1 MKILRLTIAGFGP
14 YKNEQHVD
22 FERFDDDGIF
32 LISGKTG
39 AGKSSI
45 LDAICYALYN
55 GVPRYE
61 GTQQQLRSDHCDV
74 DDPTFVE
81 LEFRIN
87 GTDYRVRRTPEF
99 ERPKRRGSGTTKQ
112 AATAELSVREGDGW
126 RGLAARAVD
135 VATEL
140 DAVLGLSKDQFL
152 QVILLAQ
159 NRFQKFLRSGNDD
172 RQAVLRTLFGTRRF
186 EQVETALVDRRKALE
201 ARLGSARDALA
212 AQAVLV
218 AGVLQSEPPA
228 EDPGRE
234 WFEQTLADF
243 ELEVASANAAAASAD
258 AAALAA
264 LTDLKALEQGK
275 ALQDRRDGARRRL
288 AELDGERESIARD
301 RAALDAA
308 TRAAIVH
315 PQIVRRTGAAASLSD
330 ALGAEATTRERYARV
345 GDADATLADLTRII
359 DEAKGEQ
366 GALQAVL
373 ADEARLPTLEREIAA
388 VAAKVSERAGE
399 IARAVARAAELPER
413 IDSETHLFLD
423 AQGRAAA
430 EPSATDR
437 VASVV
442 TSLTAA
448 TRAVPL
454 EGEHRAALEREKAAN
469 AALTGAVATHG
480 ALLTR
485 RLAGYASELAS
496 KLVDGAACAVCGSLD
511 HPAPASSDQPP
522 VTDAELDAAKAAIA
536 ESTARLTAASDATAA
551 AALRLASERAAS
563 GGKSV
568 ALIEQELAEA
578 QSALGAAQAARTETT
593 ERQQTLAA
601 LRSELDSANRVLEQ
615 LREEQAEA
623 EKGRAELE
631 VTRRDIVGRVQH
643 ARGEYDS
650 VTERVAALS
659 DRIRTATA
667 VVDAAGNVDAC
678 RTAFEGAE
686 AVLAAQLAEHGFP
699 SAEEAEQARR
709 SRTEVEAL
717 EARIRVHE
725 HGVATASATLH
736 ELAGADLPEEA
747 IETDAARETADV
759 ATAAR
764 DEARDARTSLVER
777 ASQVRAGVAAARALY
792 ASSAGLQEEYASLRE
807 LTNAVQGLEPNTKR
821 MRLETYVLA
830 AQLEEIVAAANARLG
845 MMTHGRFALEHDD
858 GVQYRNA
865 RSGLGL
871 AILDQHTGRSRATHS
886 LSGGETFLASL
897 ALALG
902 LAEVVQ
908 NQAGGITLDTLF
920 IDEGFGSLDSETLE
934 TAMATL
940 DGLRAGGRTIGLI
953 SHVDTMKEQ
962 IHAKLHIR
970 VTDQGHSEISAARD
984 TPVVPVAES
993 SAAADPAA
1001 RSRRSAGT
1009 EAPAP
1014 ALVGATAD

>member
-1 MKILRLTIAGFGP
+1 VKILRLTIAGFGP
-14 YKNEQHVD
+14 YKDEQHVD
-22 FERFDDDGIF
+22 FEQFDDDGIF
-32 LISGKTG
+32 LITGKTG

-74 DDPTFVE
+74 DDPSFVE

-112 AATAELSVREGDGW
+112 AASAELFVRDGDGW
-126 RGLAARAVD
+126 RGIAARAVD
-135 VATEL
+135 VAMEL

-201 ARLGSARDALA
+201 ARLGSARETLA
-212 AQAVLV
+212 AQAALV
-218 AGVLQSEPPA
+218 AGVLQAEPPTA
-228 EDPGRE
+228 EPTLE
-234 WFEQTLADF
+234 WFEEALAGF
-243 ELEVASANAAAASAD
+243 EGVVAAAEEAAASAD

-264 LTDLKALEQGK
+264 LAALTALEDAK
-275 ALQDRRDGARRRL
+275 ALQVRRDGARRRL
-288 AELDGERESIARD
+288 AELEGEREAVAQD
-301 RAALDAA
+301 RIVLDAA

-315 PQIVRRTGAAASLSD
+315 PQILRRTE
-330 ALGAEATTRERYARV
+330 AEAAVEEARGREAVARERYSAL
-345 GDADATLADLTRII
+345 GDADATVADLGRAI
-359 DEAKGEQ
+359 DEAKAEQ

-373 ADEARLPTLEREIAA
+373 GDEARLPALERDIAA
-388 VAAKVSERAGE
+388 AGRLVAERVDA
-399 IARAVARAAELPER
+399 IAAAAARVAELPER
-413 IDSETHLFLD
+413 IESETQLFLD

-430 EPSATDR
+430 ETSAGER
-437 VASVV
+437 VQRVV
-442 TSLTAA
+442 ASLTAA
-448 TRAVPL
+448 TRAVSL
-454 EGEHRAALEREKAAN
+454 ESEQRGALERESAA
-469 AALTGAVATHG
+469 ASAHTSASADYSGM
-480 ALLTR
+480 LTR

-496 KLVDGAACAVCGSLD
+496 QLVDGAPCAVCGSLE
-511 HPAPASSDQPP
+511 HPAPAASDLPP
-522 VTDAELDAAKAAIA
+522 VTDADLDAAKGAIDECA
-536 ESTARLTAASDATAA
+536 ARLTAASEATAA
-551 AALRLASERAAS
+551 VTARLAEERAAS
-563 GGKSV
+563 GGKTV
-568 ALIEQELAEA
+568 AQLEGELAEA
-578 QSALGAAQAARTETT
+578 ESALGAAEAARTEVAT
-593 ERQQTLAA
+593 RQRALTA
-601 LRSELDSANRVLEQ
+601 LRAELEGANRALEQ
-615 LREEQAEA
+615 LREERAEA
-623 EKGRAELE
+623 EKRQAELE
-631 VTRRDIVGRVQH
+631 VSQKDIAARVKQ
-643 ARGEYDS
+643 ARGEYAS
-650 VTERVAALS
+650 VTERSAALGE
-659 DRIRTATA
+659 RIRAATA
-667 VVDAAGNVDAC
+667 VVDAATRVETC
-678 RTAFEGAE
+678 RAALEGAA
-686 AVLAAQLAEHGFP
+686 AVLAAQLAEHDFAT
-699 SAEEAEQARR
+699 AEQAEQARR
-709 SRTEVEAL
+709 SRPEVQAL
-717 EARIRVHE
+717 EARIRSHE
-725 HGVATASATLH
+725 QGIATASATLR
-736 ELAGADLPEEA
+736 ELAGVDLPEDP
-747 IETDAARETADV
+747 IETGAARAAAEATA
-759 ATAAR
+759 AAR
-764 DEARDARTSLVER
+764 DEARDARASVVER
-777 ASQVRAGVAAARALY
+777 ASQVRTTVTAARAQY
-792 ASSAGLQEEYASLRE
+792 AASAGLQEEYAQLRE

-845 MMTHGRFALEHDD
+845 AMTHGRFALEHDD
-858 GVQYRNA
+858 TVQYRNA

-970 VTDQGHSEISAARD
+970 VTDQGHSEISAGRELPAVASAVAGPAVAR
-984 TPVVPVAES
+984 PK
-993 SAAADPAA
+993 AD
-1001 RSRRSAGT
+1001 
-1009 EAPAP
+1009 
-1014 ALVGATAD
+1014 LVGAAAG

>member
-1 MKILRLTIAGFGP
+1 MKILALTMAGFGP

-22 FERFDDDGIF
+22 FEQFDDDGIF
-32 LISGKTG
+32 LITGKTG

-61 GTQQQLRSDHCDV
+61 GTQQQLRSDHCDI

-99 ERPKRRGSGTTKQ
+99 ERPKRRGTGTTKQ
-112 AATAELSVREGDGW
+112 AASAELFVRDSDGW

-135 VATEL
+135 VAMEL

-186 EQVETALVDRRKALE
+186 EQVEAALVDRRKALE
-201 ARLGSARDALA
+201 TRLGSSREALA
-212 AQAVLV
+212 AHAALL
-218 AGVLQSEPPA
+218 AGVLQTEPPA
-228 EDPGRE
+228 AEPTLE
-234 WFEQTLADF
+234 WFEETLIGYEALIAQA
-243 ELEVASANAAAASAD
+243 EAAAVAAD
-258 AAALAA
+258 AAALDASA
-264 LTDLKALEQGK
+264 RLQALESARAMQ
-275 ALQDRRDGARRRL
+275 ARRDGARRQL
-288 AELDGERESIARD
+288 ADWEAQRESVDGD
-301 RAALDAA
+301 RQVLGEAN
-308 TRAAIVH
+308 RAAILR
-315 PQIVRRTGAAASLSD
+315 PQIIRWNEAAAALQD
-330 ALGAEATTRERYARV
+330 ALEREDAARAHYARQ
-345 GDADATLADLTRII
+345 GDSAATLSELAGVVD
-359 DEAKGEQ
+359 DAKAEQ

-373 ADEARLPTLEREIAA
+373 ADEARLPALERDLAAAAEQVAACGDAIADA
-388 VAAKVSERAGE
+388 VAN
-399 IARAVARAAELPER
+399 AAELPAR
-413 IDSETHLFLD
+413 IDAETQLFLD

-430 EPSATDR
+430 EPSAAER

-442 TSLTAA
+442 ASLTAA

-454 EGEHRAALEREKAAN
+454 EGDHRAALERESGAN
-469 AALTGAVATHG
+469 ATLTAAVARHG

-496 KLVDGAACAVCGSLD
+496 ELVDGAPCAVCGSVD
-511 HPAPASSDQPP
+511 HPAPASPMDDQPH
-522 VTDAELDAAKAAIA
+522 VTDADLDAANAAITEA
-536 ESTARLTAASDATAA
+536 SALLRAASDATAA
-551 AALRLASERAAS
+551 VASRLAEERAAS
-563 GGKSV
+563 GGKAV
-568 ALIEQELAEA
+568 PQLEAELAEA
-578 QSALGAAQAARTETT
+578 ESALGAAQSARTETT
-593 ERQQTLAA
+593 ARQRTLTT
-601 LRSELDSANRVLEQ
+601 L
-615 LREEQAEA
+615 
-623 EKGRAELE
+623 RAELE
-631 VTRRDIVGRVQH
+631 GATAALERLREERATAEKRQAELEVSRREIDARVQQ
-643 ARGEYDS
+643 ARGEHDS
-650 VTERVAALS
+650 VTERAAALAK
-659 DRIRTATA
+659 RITAATA
-667 VVDAAGNVDAC
+667 VVEAVGQVDSCRASLAA
-678 RTAFEGAE
+678 AE
-686 AVLAAQLAEHGFP
+686 AVLAEQLAEHDFA
-699 SAEEAEQARR
+699 SAEEVERARR
-709 SRTEVEAL
+709 TRTEIQAL
-717 EARIRVHE
+717 EARIRAYE
-725 HGVATASATLH
+725 QGVATASATLS
-736 ELAGADLPEEA
+736 ELAEADLPEEP
-747 IETDAARETADV
+747 IETDAAREAAE
-759 ATAAR
+759 ATALAR
-764 DEARDARTSLVER
+764 DEARDIRASVAER
-777 ASQVRAGVAAARALY
+777 ASQLRSTVAAARAQH
-792 ASSAGLQEEYASLRE
+792 AASAGMQEEYAQLRE

-845 MMTHGRFALEHDD
+845 AMTHGRFALEHDD
-858 GVQYRNA
+858 AVQYRNT

-970 VTDQGHSEISAARD
+970 VTDQGHSEISSARELPAI
-984 TPVVPVAES
+984 PVPPIGL
-993 SAAADPAA
+993 PAA
-1001 RSRRSAGT
+1001 GRDAA
-1009 EAPAP
+1009 EVPD
-1014 ALVGATAD
+1014 LVGAAP

>member
-1 MKILRLTIAGFGP
+1 VKILRLRIAGFGP

-22 FERFDDDGIF
+22 FEQFDDDGIF

-81 LEFRIN
+81 LEFRVN

-112 AATAELSVREGDGW
+112 AASAELFVREGDGW

-135 VATEL
+135 VAMEL
-140 DAVLGLSKDQFL
+140 DSVLGLSKDQFL

-186 EQVETALVDRRKALE
+186 EQVENALVDRRKALE
-201 ARLGSARDALA
+201 ARLGSSRNALA
-212 AQAVLV
+212 AHAAHV
-218 AGVLQSEPPA
+218 AGVLQVEEPV
-228 EDPGRE
+228 EEPGLA
-234 WFEQTLADF
+234 WFEETLAAF
-243 ELEVASANAAAASAD
+243 EAVVSAAESAAVSAD

-264 LTDLKALEQGK
+264 FARLQALEEAK
-275 ALQDRRDGARRRL
+275 ALQIRRDGARRRL
-288 AELDGERESIARD
+288 AELESDRESVERD
-301 RAALDAA
+301 RVLLDAA
-308 TRAAIVH
+308 RRAAIVQ
-315 PQIVRRTGAAASLSD
+315 PQIARRSAAAASLED
-330 ALGAEATTRERYARV
+330 AVGREAAARERYSGLGDPNATLPDLARV
-345 GDADATLADLTRII
+345 A
-359 DEAKGEQ
+359 DEAKAEQ

-373 ADEARLPTLEREIAA
+373 GDEARLPGLDREIAA
-388 VAAKVSERAGE
+388 AAADVAERVEA
-399 IARAVARAAELPER
+399 ITAAVAHAAELPSR
-413 IDSETHLFLD
+413 IESETQLFLD

-430 EPSATDR
+430 EPSATER

-442 TSLTAA
+442 TSLRAA

-454 EGEHRAALEREKAAN
+454 EGEHRAALAREKDAN
-469 AALTGAVATHG
+469 AALTAAVAAHG

-496 KLVDGAACAVCGSLD
+496 ELVDGVPCAVCGSVD
-511 HPAPASSDQPP
+511 HPAPASNDRPH
-522 VTDAELDAAKAAIA
+522 VTDADLEAANAAITDG
-536 ESTARLTAASDATAA
+536 TARLRSASEATAA
-551 AALRLASERAAS
+551 VALRLADERAAS

-568 ALIEQELAEA
+568 ALLEGELAEA
-578 QSALGAAQAARTETT
+578 ESALAAAQAARAEMTA
-593 ERQQTLAA
+593 RQKALAT
-601 LRSELDSANRVLEQ
+601 LRSELEGANRSLDQ
-615 LREEQAEA
+615 LRDARAVA
-623 EKGRAELE
+623 EKRQAELE
-631 VTRRDIVGRVQH
+631 VSRKDIGARVQR

-659 DRIRTATA
+659 VRIDSATA
-667 VVDAAGNVDAC
+667 VVDAAARVGAC
-678 RTAFEGAE
+678 LAAREGAE
-686 AVLAAQLAEHGFP
+686 AVLAAQLSEHRFGSP
-699 SAEEAEQARR
+699 EAAEEARR
-709 SRTEVEAL
+709 SRDEVQAL
-717 EARIRVHE
+717 EARIRAHE
-725 HGVATASATLH
+725 QGIAMATATLD
-736 ELAGADLPEEA
+736 ELAGADLPDDP
-747 IETDAARETADV
+747 IGTDGAREAADTTA
-759 ATAAR
+759 AAR
-764 DEARDARTSLVER
+764 DEARDVRTSLTER
-777 ASQVRAGVAAARALY
+777 ASQVRATIAAARA
-792 ASSAGLQEEYASLRE
+792 EYAASAEVQEQYAQVRE

-845 MMTHGRFALEHDD
+845 AMTHGRFALEHDD
-858 GVQYRNA
+858 AVQYRNT

-970 VTDQGHSEISAARD
+970 VTDQGYSEISAARD
-984 TPVVPVAES
+984 LPAIPPAPLGRLAASAPVA
-993 SAAADPAA
+993 
-1001 RSRRSAGT
+1001 
-1009 EAPAP
+1009 APEP
-1014 ALVGATAD
+1014 DLVGAAAP